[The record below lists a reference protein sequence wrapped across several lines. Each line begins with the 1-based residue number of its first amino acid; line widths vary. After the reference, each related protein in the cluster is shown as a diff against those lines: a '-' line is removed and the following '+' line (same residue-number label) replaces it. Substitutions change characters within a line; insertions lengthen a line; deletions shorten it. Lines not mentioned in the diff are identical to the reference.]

1 MDSNR
6 KIAIVVGVLFI
17 IATVTS
23 ILAGSLVESVI
34 DTPGDLVN
42 VSANENQMLMGVIVL
57 LVGAFAVFNIPAMMS
72 RS

>member
-42 VSANENQMLMGVIVL
+42 VSAKEKPNVDGCDCSLSWGL
-57 LVGAFAVFNIPAMMS
+57 CSF
-72 RS
+72 